1 MDTSLYSLHYLPLD
15 MTRET
20 FEQSS
25 VSSFDPVQNQRVCD
39 CPFLAPYP
47 PSLMPDTT
55 GHTCLA
61 RYSRLNPHRLLS
73 LPSRRSRPSVFV
85 RRNDHVEGASVLRE
99 IARKNAIRRTDDGGD
114 QHSELR
120 SVIGLWEWLLQGVS
134 QGHEVLHSRMREP
147 SYPLRNGQRLAG
159 FL

>member
-1 MDTSLYSLHYLPLD
+1 MDTSFYSLHYLSLD

-25 VSSFDPVQNQRVCD
+25 VSPFDPVQNQIVCD
-39 CPFLAPYP
+39 CTFLP
-47 PSLMPDTT
+47 PCLLSLMPDAT
-55 GHTCLA
+55 GHAYLA
-61 RYSRLNPHRLLS
+61 RCSQLNPHRLLS
-73 LPSRRSRPSVFV
+73 LPSRCSRPSVFV
-85 RRNDHVEGASVLRE
+85 RRNDHVEGGPVLRE
-99 IARKNAIRRTDDGGD
+99 IARNDAIRRTDDGGD

-120 SVIGLWEWLLQGVS
+120 SVVGLWEWLLQGVS